1 MDYIICLNLE
11 SWLADGHD
19 AYISANGVINIFERV
34 PVWYFD
40 MSSPRTQNTPSTP
53 LAWLTWQDNRFAPP
67 APEDHNSDAES
78 FEEYAADPDQ
88 FAEAFAQEWD
98 EPNPAHDLDDD
109 FNPARAVE
117 PEPAA
122 GDRDLE
128 DHQPQLQDQLP
139 YSGDYDVF
147 GDPIP
152 RLTLWEHLSDAD
164 KIILR
169 NNNINTAEDWYTSRG
184 SGLGALVLY
193 LLIRSA
199 KANLIF
205 GDTA

>member
-1 MDYIICLNLE
+1 LHED
-11 SWLADGHD
+11 
-19 AYISANGVINIFERV
+19 
-34 PVWYFD
+34 FD
-40 MSSPRTQNTPSTP
+40 
-53 LAWLTWQDNRFAPP
+53 
-67 APEDHNSDAES
+67 
-78 FEEYAADPDQ
+78 
-88 FAEAFAQEWD
+88 
-98 EPNPAHDLDDD
+98 
-109 FNPARAVE
+109 PARAVE